1 MYLVGTDGDDLLV
14 GGADADTLVGLGG
27 NDTLQGGDG
36 DDLLIGGAGYDTLD
50 GGAGSDT
57 VSYADAEP
65 VGMYEFLMVNL
76 LGQYA
81 SVIGPFGGGLL
92 DNLVSIENVIGSSG
106 ADWLVGTAGDNH
118 LSGGAGNDNIE
129 GRGGVDILDGGDGND
144 AVYTTTASSTGPA
157 AAGSM
162 MIGGDGDDA
171 IQSGNSNDIMLGG
184 NGNDLLTVGDFVTS
198 RIVDGGGG
206 NDTLSFAGAGLN
218 NFQNGVVF
226 DLNQTTGQTVAT
238 GVVLTVAGVE
248 NAYGSAGNDT
258 LIGDAGANSFRG
270 GAGDDTLIGGGGDDV
285 LEGGDGNDV
294 LEGGSGTDTLVYSV
308 SNVTSTAVNLATG
321 VATSVTANGVFT
333 DSLTSIENVFGTN
346 GSDVIVGDASNNFIR
361 SGDGA
366 DILQGG
372 AGQDVLDGEAGADTF
387 VFQSGDSEVS
397 APDTIRF
404 FGGEDRIQFL
414 DGPAGSASNYVE
426 LEQPDPTAV
435 NALFAGEGVRY
446 VAMQTGWSVFL
457 YVDLGEEGTT
467 YDQLIVLTGSHV
479 MGIDAS
485 SILGL

>member
-1 MYLVGTDGDDLLV
+1 MYLVGTEGDDLLV

-27 NDTLQGGDG
+27 NDTLQGGEG

-57 VSYADAEP
+57 VSYEDAQP

-92 DNLVSIENVIGSSG
+92 DSLVSIENVVGSSG

-129 GRGGVDILDGGDGND
+129 GKGGADILDGGDGND
-144 AVYTTTASSTGPA
+144 LIATGGIFGA
-157 AAGSM
+157 AAPGSL
-162 MIGGDGDDA
+162 MIGGDGNDT
-171 IQSGNSNDIMLGG
+171 IQSGNSNDTMLGG
-184 NGNDLLTVGDFVTS
+184 NGDDFLSVGDFSTT
-198 RIVDGGGG
+198 RLVDGGAGT
-206 NDTLSFAGAGLN
+206 DTLAFTSSSLEAFPG
-218 NFQNGVVF
+218 GVVF
-226 DLNQTTGQTVAT
+226 DLNQTTAQTVAL
-238 GVVLTVAGVE
+238 GVVLTVTGVE
-248 NAYGSAGNDT
+248 NIYGSAGNDT

-270 GAGDDTLIGGGGDDV
+270 GAGDDTLIGGDGDDV
-285 LEGGDGNDV
+285 FEGGDGNDV
-294 LEGGSGTDTLVYSV
+294 LDGGFGSDTLVYSV
-308 SNVTSTAVNLATG
+308 SDATSTSVNLATG

-333 DSLTSIENVFGTN
+333 DSLTSIENVVGTN
-346 GSDVIVGDASNNFIR
+346 GSDVIVGDANNNFIR
-361 SGDGA
+361 GAGGA

-372 AGQDVLDGEAGADTF
+372 VGQDVLDGEAGADTF
-387 VFQSGDSEVS
+387 VFQSGDSDVS

-446 VAMQTGWSVFL
+446 VAMQADWSVFL

-479 MGIDAS
+479 MGMDAS
-485 SILGL
+485 LILGL

>member
-1 MYLVGTDGDDLLV
+1 MYVVGTEGDDLLV

-27 NDTLQGGDG
+27 NDTLQGGEG

-57 VSYADAEP
+57 VSYEDAQP
-65 VGMYEFLMVNL
+65 VGMFEFLMVNL

-92 DNLVSIENVIGSSG
+92 DSLVSIENVIGSSG

-129 GRGGVDILDGGDGND
+129 GRGGADVLDGGDGDD
-144 AVYTTTASSTGPA
+144 AINTVTASSTGPA

-162 MIGGDGDDA
+162 MIGGDGNDT
-171 IQSGNSNDIMLGG
+171 IQSGNSNDTMLGG
-184 NGNDLLTVGDFVTS
+184 NGDDFLSVGDFATS
-198 RIVDGGGG
+198 RIVDGGAGT
-206 NDTLSFAGAGLN
+206 DTLSFAGAGVN
-218 NFQNGVVF
+218 DFQNGVVF
-226 DLNQTTGQTVAT
+226 DLNQNAAQTVAP
-238 GVVLTVAGVE
+238 GVVLTVTGVE
-248 NAYGSAGNDT
+248 NVYGSRGDDT
-258 LIGDAGANSFRG
+258 LVGDGGANSLRG
-270 GAGDDTLIGGGGDDV
+270 GAGDDTLSGGGGDDF
-285 LEGGDGNDV
+285 LEGGEGNNV
-294 LEGGSGTDTLVYSV
+294 LDGGSGSDTLLYSV
-308 SNVTSTAVNLATG
+308 TNATSTSVNLAAG
-321 VATSVTANGVFT
+321 VATFVTANGVFT
-333 DSLTSIENVFGTN
+333 DSLTSIENVIGTN
-346 GSDVIVGDASNNFIR
+346 GSDVIVGDANNNFIR
-361 SGDGA
+361 GGGGA

-387 VFQSGDSEVS
+387 VFQSGDSDVS

-426 LEQPDPTAV
+426 LEQPDSTAV

-446 VAMQTGWSVFL
+446 VAMQAGSSVFL

-479 MGIDAS
+479 MGMDAG